1 MVITSSISEPV
12 PDLRTATRCAETNDL
27 VREYQLFCLNT
38 KVSHFIP
45 RDMIHTWR
53 GIEIGDRIVQCLTFQ
68 DLQGND
74 ITLRPEE
81 EARYQEIVDRFP
93 YNGFCV
99 IFSTKAQVRDMHNRE
114 LIPEHWIRSVLPF
127 IPLEHLTNRCMYD
140 NELGILAD
148 LTVQGPNDS
157 KGMVTDYM
165 MAVNSCNIRVER
177 ALKIWYSDGYI
188 AITEGDSDFI
198 TRWKLEPVV
207 QNQLYRATWSDNRF
221 TNFNTS
227 SLLIYK
233 LISPDLPVIFYSGN
247 QSILVPCNSV
257 DEAMRIAADGVTV

>member
-12 PDLRTATRCAETNDL
+12 PDLRTATRCAETDNL
-27 VREYQLFCLNT
+27 LREYQLFCLNT

-45 RDMIHTWR
+45 SNMIHSWR
-53 GIEIGDRIVQCLTFQ
+53 GIEIEDRIVQCLTFQ

-99 IFSTKAQVRDMHNRE
+99 IFSTKAQVRDLYNRE

-127 IPLEHLTNRCMYD
+127 IPLEQLTNRCMYD

-157 KGMVTDYM
+157 MNILTDYM
-165 MAVNSCNIRVER
+165 MAVDSCNIRVER
-177 ALKIWYSDGYI
+177 ALRIWYSDGYI
-188 AITEGDSDFI
+188 ALTEGDSDFI
-198 TRWKLEPVV
+198 TKWKLEPVV
-207 QNQLYRATWSDNRF
+207 VNQLYRATWNDNRF
-221 TNFNTS
+221 TNFNVS

-233 LISPDLPVIFYSGN
+233 LISPDLPVIFYRAN
-247 QSILVPCNSV
+247 QPELISCSSV
-257 DEAMRIAADGVTV
+257 EEAMSIAANM